1 MDRED
6 IIEIIGGIICWG
18 GLLFMAF
25 MGFVIF

>member
-6 IIEIIGGIICWG
+6 IMEIIASAVCWG
-18 GLLFMAF
+18 GLIFMAF